1 MAARERARALSCT
14 SLREA
19 IVSANA
25 ISGGTITFNIPTNQ
39 MIGGV
44 WTIQLASALPDLTT
58 NVTITGSGLAV
69 TLSGLTIR
77 DGLSAAGSGGISSSS
92 ALTLLDCVVA
102 GNQGVL
108 GGGGGLSF
116 SDGTFTR
123 CTLAS
128 NTASVQG
135 GGINFQGNGGHTLT
149 LVNCTVSDNRANG
162 SGYGGGI
169 LNVSTAGN
177 STLQLMHCTIAS
189 NTSASGVNGGGIAG
203 LGLTGGTTTTFLA
216 HTIVAQNTAPNLSI
230 RSAAAV
236 TSQGYNLTSDN
247 GGGFLTQPGD
257 QVNTDPLLGP
267 LQNNGGPTFTQA
279 LLGGSPAIDQ
289 GKALGFTTDQRG
301 LLRPADFPGI
311 PNASGGDGSDGSDI
325 GAFES
330 QVTVGSSPLS
340 LTGPQKLGN
349 GAFQFAFT
357 NTPGASFTIF
367 TATNLALP
375 LSNWTVLGVPAEITS
390 DHFQF
395 TDPQATN
402 RPQGFYRVRSP

>member
-1 MAARERARALSCT
+1 
-14 SLREA
+14 
-19 IVSANA
+19 
-25 ISGGTITFNIPTNQ
+25 

-189 NTSASGVNGGGIAG
+189 NTSASGV
-203 LGLTGGTTTTFLA
+203 
-216 HTIVAQNTAPNLSI
+216 
-230 RSAAAV
+230 
-236 TSQGYNLTSDN
+236 N